1 MAGVSNRAAGSS
13 VSSNSSSRHGVG
25 EEEAVCRGIGFGHLL
40 LPIVLNCVK
49 KSAPQ
54 KCSA

>member
-1 MAGVSNRAAGSS
+1 VAGVSNRAAGSS